1 MSEERLEKIDE
12 IRARFGVTYEEASE
26 ALTRADE
33 DLVQALILLEQSSVE
48 QAEGGE
54 LFGRIKYLWAQGNK
68 TKLRVSKDEEVLLEI
83 PATIGVIGA
92 LLSPG
97 LTFLG
102 TVAVLASKCQIQ
114 VNSEQEEKTTVQAD

>member
-12 IRARFGVTYEEASE
+12 IRARFDVTYEEASE

-33 DLVQALILLEQSSVE
+33 DLVQALILLEQSRVE
-48 QAEGGE
+48 QEEGGE
-54 LFGRIKYLWAQGNK
+54 LFGRIKSLWAQGNK
-68 TKLRVSKDEEVLLEI
+68 NKLRVSKDEEVLLEI

-102 TVAVLASKCQIQ
+102 TVAALAGKCQIQ
-114 VNSEQEEKTTVQAD
+114 VNNVQEEERTVQAD